1 MAARDAVTYL
11 LHEQREILGYFTLS
25 AGSVSKEQVG
35 ARLGKR
41 APNPVP
47 MMLLGRMGVHVR
59 HQGHGFGVELVR
71 QALRRAA
78 SAADNIG
85 ARGLLLHAIDD
96 DAQAFY
102 LHLGFEKS
110 PIVARLMM
118 MSFADVAA
126 TLEAVDNPR

>member
-11 LHEQREILGYFTLS
+11 LHEHREILGYFTLS
-25 AGSVSKEQVG
+25 AGSVSKEQAG
-35 ARLGKR
+35 ARLAKR

-59 HQGHGFGVELVR
+59 HQGEGFGGELVR

-78 SAADNIG
+78 SSAESIG

-96 DAQAFY
+96 DSQGFY
-102 LHLGFEKS
+102 RHLGFEES
-110 PIVARLMM
+110 PIAPRLMM
-118 MSFADVAA
+118 MSLAEVAA
-126 TLEAVDNPR
+126 TLESLQ